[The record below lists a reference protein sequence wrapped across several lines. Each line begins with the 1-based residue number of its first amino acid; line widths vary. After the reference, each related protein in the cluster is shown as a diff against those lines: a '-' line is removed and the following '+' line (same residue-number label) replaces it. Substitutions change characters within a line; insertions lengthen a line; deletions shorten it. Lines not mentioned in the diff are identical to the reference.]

1 MHWTCLLFITVRPM
15 NLLVVFSINVHKASQ
30 LVGRYV
36 ELAIRILNWYAEF
49 IGTRMTSSDLIFM
62 YPAGI
67 YLLKETIET
76 LEQSVKYVQS

>member
-1 MHWTCLLFITVRPM
+1 M

-36 ELAIRILNWYAEF
+36 ELGIRILNWYAEF

-76 LEQSVKYVQS
+76 LEQSVKYVES